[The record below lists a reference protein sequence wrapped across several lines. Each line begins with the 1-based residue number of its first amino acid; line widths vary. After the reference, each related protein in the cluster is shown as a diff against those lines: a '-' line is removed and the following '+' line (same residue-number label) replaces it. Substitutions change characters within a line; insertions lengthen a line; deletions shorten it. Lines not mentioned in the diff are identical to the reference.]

1 MEPTIEYNENNI
13 ENEQPKCTKRIK
25 KEPKTRKRTK
35 KSNRRKDDEGEWP
48 VCIWQFLW
56 FFESFI
62 FESNEKKTI
71 SFYYAEDIKEEEMV
85 IEALDYDA
93 DDFENDPT
101 FAIVAELENRDLDD
115 LDDLGDE
122 DSDNFNLD
130 EPKDRPKRK
139 RRKVQVPDNK
149 IHK

>member
-1 MEPTIEYNENNI
+1 MTCVHVTAPLI
-13 ENEQPKCTKRIK
+13 
-25 KEPKTRKRTK
+25 
-35 KSNRRKDDEGEWP
+35 
-48 VCIWQFLW
+48 FW
-56 FFESFI
+56 FIHFWI
-62 FESNEKKTI
+62 QWKIKTI

-115 LDDLGDE
+115 LDDIGDE

-139 RRKVQVPDNK
+139 ATKSSSTW
-149 IHK
+149 

>member
-1 MEPTIEYNENNI
+1 MNNR
-13 ENEQPKCTKRIK
+13 NARNVLK
-25 KEPKTRKRTK
+25 KNLKQGNGQRNQTVEKMMRVMTCVHLT
-35 KSNRRKDDEGEWP
+35 SFD
-48 VCIWQFLW
+48 FLIH
-56 FFESFI
+56 SFLDSI
-62 FESNEKKTI
+62 KKTI

-115 LDDLGDE
+115 LDDIGDE

>member
-1 MEPTIEYNENNI
+1 MEPTIEYNGNNI

-35 KSNRRKDDEGEWP
+35 KSNRRKDDEGNDLCAFDNF
-48 VCIWQFLW
+48 VDFLIH
-56 FFESFI
+56 SFLDSI
-62 FESNEKKTI
+62 KKTI

-115 LDDLGDE
+115 LDDIGDE

>member
-1 MEPTIEYNENNI
+1 MVEPTIEYNGNNI

-35 KSNRRKDDEGEWP
+35 KSNRRKDDEGNDL
-48 VCIWQFLW
+48 CAFDSSFDFLIH
-56 FFESFI
+56 SFLDSI
-62 FESNEKKTI
+62 KKTI

-115 LDDLGDE
+115 LDDIGDE